1 VLLPLFHYIPL
12 SMVDSDLDIVH
23 SRWNAYVK
31 FNRAF
36 ADTVLSIV
44 KPNDLVWIHDYYLM
58 LLPAMLREVNS
69 PFLLLREVQLVSSSP
84 HDNSRPLLPTA
95 YDPPFPRPLNPPDLP
110 LPPPATP

>member
-1 VLLPLFHYIPL
+1 MLLPLFHYIPL

-69 PFLLLREVQLVSSSP
+69 PFFS
-84 HDNSRPLLPTA
+84 
-95 YDPPFPRPLNPPDLP
+95 
-110 LPPPATP
+110 TP